1 MQNLID
7 FPFEET
13 FIDCAGVAHTFVFS
27 QSFSPSLDEG
37 FLVDAEE
44 FPDEKDTG
52 YSFSIWS
59 PSLADCLGKL
69 RIKIKRALSVKY
81 TAIRP
86 GGGTWFTHDKV
97 AGRITSSGVVVD
109 GSLINWEMF
118 SDKLAG
124 SLNGHQFELTFFE
137 PEE

>member
-1 MQNLID
+1 MPVCIK

-13 FIDCAGVAHTFVFS
+13 FIDCAGVARTFTFT
-27 QSFSPSLDEG
+27 QSFSPSFDEG

-44 FPDEKDTG
+44 FPDGKDTG
-52 YSFSIWS
+52 YAFGIWS
-59 PSLADCLGKL
+59 PSLVDGLGKL
-69 RIKIKRALSVKY
+69 RIKIRKALSVKY
-81 TAIRP
+81 TVVHP
-86 GGGTWFTHDKV
+86 GYGLSFTHDKV

-109 GSLINWEMF
+109 GSLINWEIF

-124 SLNGHQFELTFFE
+124 LNGHQFELTFFQ